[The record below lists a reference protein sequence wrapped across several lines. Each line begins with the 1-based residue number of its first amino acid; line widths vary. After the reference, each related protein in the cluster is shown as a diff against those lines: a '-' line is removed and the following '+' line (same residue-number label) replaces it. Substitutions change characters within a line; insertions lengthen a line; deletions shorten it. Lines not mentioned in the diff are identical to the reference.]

1 MVMAHVWSSVRVT
14 NDTKQRLNHLRVPPE
29 TTDDVINRL
38 IDDSNKQPRV
48 LGPKIYDRVCRLKRN
63 SDTPSVFLSRV
74 LDHYD
79 GSIWIKPNSE
89 RQALNRAYRRLEK
102 DRLEEK

>member
-1 MVMAHVWSSVRVT
+1 MVMTHVWKSVRLT
-14 NDTKQRLNHLRVPPE
+14 ENTKQRLNHLRVPPE
-29 TTDDVINRL
+29 TTDDAINRL
-38 IDDSNKQPRV
+38 IDDSEKQPRV

-79 GSIWIKPNSE
+79 GSMWLKPNSE
-89 RQALNRAYRRLEK
+89 RQARNRMHKRRE
-102 DRLEEK
+102 EEK

>member
-1 MVMAHVWSSVRVT
+1 MTHVWKSVRLT
-14 NDTKQRLNHLRVPPE
+14 ENTKQRLNHLRVPPE
-29 TTDDVINRL
+29 TTDDAINRL
-38 IDDSNKQPRV
+38 IDDSEKQPRV

-79 GSIWIKPNSE
+79 GSMWLKPNSE
-89 RQALNRAYRRLEK
+89 RQARNRMHKRRE
-102 DRLEEK
+102 EEK